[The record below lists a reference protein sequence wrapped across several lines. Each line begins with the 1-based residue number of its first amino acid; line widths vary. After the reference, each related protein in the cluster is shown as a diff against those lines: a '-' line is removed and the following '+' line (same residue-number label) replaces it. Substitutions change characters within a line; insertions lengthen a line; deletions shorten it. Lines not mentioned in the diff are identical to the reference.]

1 MFSFS
6 IEGFLPIL
14 EKYNL
19 AIWPLQIVAYILVA
33 SALFFAFRATR
44 YSSKFVLA
52 ILAFFWLFTGIVFSF
67 LYWAPSHIFGY
78 IFGICCVLQ
87 GLLFLYDLIR
97 SDLIIKPRDKIC
109 TLIGIIFILYAAV
122 GYQIFGYFLGHIYP
136 RFFSVGLVPCPTTIF
151 TFGIFMIISRRIP
164 KIFLVIPFVISI
176 GGILAVYHGIYE
188 DIGLVI
194 AGVLGTILIL
204 RRETRI

>member
-19 AIWPLQIVAYILVA
+19 AIWPLQIVAYILGA
-33 SALFFAFRATR
+33 CALFFAFKATR
-44 YSSKFVLA
+44 YSSKIILA
-52 ILAFFWLFTGIVFSF
+52 IFSFFWLFTGIVFCL
-67 LYWAPSHIFGY
+67 LYWAPFHRSGY

-87 GLLFLYDLIR
+87 GLLFLYGLIR
-97 SDLIIKPRDKIC
+97 SDLSIKPRDKTC
-109 TLIGIIFILYAAV
+109 TLVGTIFILYAAI

-136 RFFSVGLVPCPTTIF
+136 KFFPVGLVPCPTTIF
-151 TFGIFMIISRRIP
+151 TFGIFLIIYKRIPIIYLIIPMIISLAGI
-164 KIFLVIPFVISI
+164 VAISK
-176 GGILAVYHGIYE
+176 GIYE
-188 DIGLVI
+188 DIGLFI